1 MTTSRLFFDANVIIA
16 GSMSRGGA
24 SRALMMLAEAGMFRM
39 VVSRQVLDEVE
50 RNLRNKLP
58 QALPLMTE
66 LLGHIAPEIV
76 DDPAEEAFERWL
88 AHIEAKDAPI
98 LEAAIRAGVNYL
110 VTLNS
115 RDFTPQVASL
125 SSLSIVSP
133 SEMIER
139 LRAIVT
145 AGLE

>member
-1 MTTSRLFFDANVIIA
+1 
-16 GSMSRGGA
+16 
-24 SRALMMLAEAGMFRM
+24 
-39 VVSRQVLDEVE
+39 
-50 RNLRNKLP
+50 
-58 QALPLMTE
+58 MTE